1 MSTPNTRGLTADLAE
16 LGLGVQ
22 YHHLPERVRERAKN
36 TLLDWMS
43 VLLAGGS
50 DASIQPVLDQA
61 RAEAGAPRAS
71 LLGFGEHLSAET
83 AARVNGAVSHVL
95 DFDDAHLASRV
106 HPSVVLWPA
115 IVAAGEVNA
124 RSGAE
129 ALAALVAGVETQA
142 QVAAW
147 LGSEHYR
154 QGWHSTATLGSFG
167 ATAAAGRLYGLS
179 QIQLQHA
186 FGIAASL
193 TGGLRAVFGTP
204 TKPLQ
209 VGRAAANGVLA
220 ADLAQRGFEATADV
234 FENPQGYLATLGAAI
249 PQAVRVPE
257 ADYHAT
263 SQIVFKYHASCYGT
277 QAPIEAALLLAQR
290 LVVEQKT
297 LDGFGPLQLAVE
309 PQYLDVCNLLNPQTA
324 LQARFS
330 LTHCVALAVAGWSTV
345 EEASF
350 APSALND
357 AALTALRNR
366 VQVVADPA
374 LPRAQARLS
383 VPGLGADWVFQAD
396 ASRPEADWAAQRERL
411 KAKSAQLLGPLLAP
425 NGLHELHA
433 LILAFEHFD
442 DLNHWT
448 RRLSQLLRT
457 ARRP

>member
-1 MSTPNTRGLTADLAE
+1 MSIPHSQGATADLAA
-16 LGLGVQ
+16 LGLLPN
-22 YHHLPERVRERAKN
+22 YSALPELVRERAKN
-36 TLLDWMS
+36 TLLDWVS
-43 VLLAGGS
+43 VLLAGWS
-50 DASIQPVLDQA
+50 EASIQPLLDQA
-61 RAEAGAPRAS
+61 RAEGGAPRAS
-71 LLGFGEHLSAET
+71 LLGLGERLGAEA

-115 IVAAGEVNA
+115 IMAAGEVNA
-124 RSGAE
+124 RSGTE

-147 LGSEHYR
+147 LGQEHYR

-167 ATAAAGRLYGLS
+167 ATAAAGRLYALS
-179 QIQLQHA
+179 QLQLQHA
-186 FGIAASL
+186 LGIAASL

-220 ADLAQRGFEATADV
+220 ADLAQRGFEAIPDV
-234 FENPQGYLATLGAAI
+234 FEHPQGYLATLGAPI
-249 PQAVRVPE
+249 PQAAPVLD
-257 ADYHAT
+257 ADYQA
-263 SQIVFKYHASCYGT
+263 SAQIVFKYHASCYGT

-290 LVVEQKT
+290 LAAEQKT
-297 LDGFGPLQLAVE
+297 LDQLGPLQLAVE

-330 LTHCVALAVAGWSTV
+330 LGHCVALALAGWSTV
-345 EEASF
+345 EKASF
-350 APSALND
+350 APSALTHPP
-357 AALTALRNR
+357 LVALRQR
-366 VQVVADPA
+366 IQVVADPK
-374 LPRAQARLS
+374 LPRAQARLAA
-383 VPGLGADWVFQAD
+383 PNLGADWVFQAD
-396 ASRPEADWAAQRERL
+396 ASRPESDWAAQRERL
-411 KAKSAQLLGPLLAP
+411 KAKSAQLLDPLLTP
-425 NGLHELHA
+425 SGLHELHA

-448 RRLSQLLRT
+448 QSLNQLVRA